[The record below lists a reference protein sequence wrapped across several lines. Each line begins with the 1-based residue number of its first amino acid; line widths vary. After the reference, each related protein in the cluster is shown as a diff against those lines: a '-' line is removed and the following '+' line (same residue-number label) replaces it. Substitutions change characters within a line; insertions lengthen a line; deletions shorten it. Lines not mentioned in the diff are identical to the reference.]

1 MIWGR
6 IAPLFAPADIV
17 LLFGGGPSLL
27 SVSPEALALA
37 LKAHPV
43 VAINESAFA
52 IPEMKPSAVVSIDQQ
67 FMAHR
72 AARLQEL
79 AQHCPV
85 YLCPPEHAAKSLQEK
100 IPRAIFLHES
110 QVSSWDCQRL
120 HRRGGS
126 SGYGAL
132 NAAVLMG
139 AKRIVILGYDYKR
152 TNGRKNW
159 HGAYTWPQNE
169 NFAAWARAFDGLVK
183 PFAERG
189 IEVVNANPDSLVA
202 AFPRM
207 TFAEALA
214 HKWRDQPQRAA

>member
-1 MIWGR
+1 MTWGK
-6 IAPLFAPADIV
+6 IAPLFAPAEIV

-27 SVSPEALALA
+27 SICPEPLADA
-37 LKAHPV
+37 FKAHPV
-43 VAINESAFA
+43 IAVNEAAFA

-72 AARLQEL
+72 VDLLQGL
-79 AQHCPV
+79 ACPA
-85 YLCPPEHAAKSLQEK
+85 YLCPPEHAAKSLQDK

-110 QVSSWDCQRL
+110 QVFSWDCQWL

-126 SGYGAL
+126 SGYGAV
-132 NAAVLMG
+132 NAAILMG
-139 AKRIVILGYDYKR
+139 AKRIFLLGYDYKR

-159 HGAYTWPQNE
+159 HANYSWPQNE
-169 NFAAWARAFDGLVK
+169 NFAAWARAFDPLVK

-189 IEVVNANPDSLVA
+189 IEVINANPDSLVT

-207 TFAEALA
+207 TFAEALT